1 MANVFVGAAPSHDR
15 HTGFADGRVG
25 MRYPLP
31 WFPLSDDTMRCI
43 RRTIRDCR
51 PYRSS
56 HAGCRF
62 GSSGSSGVCCRFSSS
77 SLETNF
83 SSSSVYDLA
92 IIGDSS
98 GVA

>member
-1 MANVFVGAAPSHDR
+1 MLYGKCVRRAAPSHDR

-51 PYRSS
+51 PSRIGKRLPEPCSRRRGRGYGLGVPIYR
-56 HAGCRF
+56 
-62 GSSGSSGVCCRFSSS
+62 V
-77 SLETNF
+77 
-83 SSSSVYDLA
+83 
-92 IIGDSS
+92 
-98 GVA
+98 